1 MLKSSPTSCLR
12 DVPWEDVFKLGAS
25 AAAVEFCEWVQ
36 VEIDVYTLIV
46 YQVKPDSS
54 PWLSTAFAGAIVH
67 RNHFFHLYQQNKS
80 SESKIKFRQA
90 SNHCKKVHH
99 FPETRHW
106 GLFRQIANSVINK
119 GQSAITPLF
128 IGSEVL
134 SSASDKAKLFAK
146 KFSRNSNHDD
156 SGISLPMF
164 PSGINL
170 KLHNISVTPKM
181 VKKVKM
187 NLDSSKVSS
196 LILFQWSFKR
206 AVSLNF
212 HIS

>member
-46 YQVKPDSS
+46 YQVKPHSS

>member
-36 VEIDVYTLIV
+36 VETDVYTLIV
-46 YQVKPDSS
+46 YQVKPHSS